1 MDLKMRILDSIR
13 ACRDWL
19 NRNQVFFQTIAAV
32 LLSIMAIFVTLQ
44 TNQIVSYQ
52 TKLME
57 AEQVPHLDFNLEMVY
72 NSSENEFCR
81 DQLTISNSGSPLR
94 EFSVVSYVLLVLS
107 YANYTERSFVE
118 VPISMYGY
126 YTTSASTYT
135 NNPSGELAILTN
147 YNISEVNYWLA
158 NLVGGKY
165 LNRSEVNYWLANQ
178 TVNGFFDIAQ
188 EKYYFSYASIYR
200 YFFVTYRDKMEKLHY
215 EHYVVRSDGSF
226 RKISEDSFDEMW
238 NNYFLNRRYREGKIV
253 TSIFN

>member
-1 MDLKMRILDSIR
+1 MRDLKMRSLNSIR

-57 AEQVPHLDFNLEMVY
+57 AEQVPHLDFNLDMVY

-94 EFSVVSYVLLVLS
+94 EFSVSSYVLLVLS
-107 YANYTERSFVE
+107 YFNRTERSFVD
-118 VPISMYGY
+118 VPISILRY
-126 YTTSASTYT
+126 YTTFTYT

-147 YNISEVNYWLA
+147 YDI
-158 NLVGGKY
+158 
-165 LNRSEVNYWLANQ
+165 SEVNYWLANQ

-188 EKYYFSYASIYR
+188 EKDYLTSASIYR
-200 YFFVTYRDKMEKLHY
+200 YFLVTYRDNMEKRHY
-215 EHYVVRSDGSF
+215 EQYVVMSDGSF
-226 RKISEDSFDEMW
+226 RKISEDSFDEIRH
-238 NNYFLNRRYREGKIV
+238 NYLRNLEYREGKIV
-253 TSIFN
+253 TGIFN